1 MSSGL
6 SLETRTRG
14 ECASSW
20 WSRPCTRRQERTTS
34 PPTTWWP
41 TQTCPHLTKFL
52 QIQASRSLSI
62 VLSIRDTVHL
72 EQLEDSG
79 SGALSPAANVFTTT
93 FCVSLLNL
101 DLPAELFPDNFLP
114 MPRYIKPS
122 LQAYTEP
129 LAERLTI
136 RRQQHNQGRDQS
148 TMDNQL

>member
-1 MSSGL
+1 MFVIGNKDK
-6 SLETRTRG
+6 
-14 ECASSW
+14 
-20 WSRPCTRRQERTTS
+20 RRVRQYMVESTLYAAPGADNFTS
-34 PPTTWWP
+34 
-41 TQTCPHLTKFL
+41 HNM
-52 QIQASRSLSI
+52 IQASRSLSI

-72 EQLEDSG
+72 EQLDDSG

-101 DLPAELFPDNFLP
+101 DLPAELFPDKFLP